1 MLVCRTLSSVRS
13 ERAGV
18 VALVRLETSFEYRNA
33 AVRSAPGGSV
43 FRVFVCREHHGSP
56 ASAADVEIEVL
67 GEILIEVGHSAD
79 VYGVTN
85 NYGEVLSGGV
95 PGCLLP
101 TQTRKPRVP
110 RGDPQRRGRR
120 RAARRPRKPTKPQ
133 MPKVVVRTGG

>member
-1 MLVCRTLSSVRS
+1 MNRRLD
-13 ERAGV
+13 
-18 VALVRLETSFEYRNA
+18 VALVV
-33 AVRSAPGGSV
+33 AVAPI
-43 FRVFVCREHHGSP
+43 SP
-56 ASAADVEIEVL
+56 ASAADV
-67 GEILIEVGHSAD
+67 GEILIEVGHNAD

-85 NYGEVLSGGV
+85 NYGEVLSGGF

>member
-1 MLVCRTLSSVRS
+1 MNRRL
-13 ERAGV
+13 E
-18 VALVRLETSFEYRNA
+18 VALVV
-33 AVRSAPGGSV
+33 AVAPI
-43 FRVFVCREHHGSP
+43 SP
-56 ASAADVEIEVL
+56 ASAADV

-85 NYGEVLSGGV
+85 NYGGVLSGGF

-120 RAARRPRKPTKPQ
+120 RAARLPRKPTKPQ

>member
-1 MLVCRTLSSVRS
+1 MTDHEFGDCSLTVCDLCFMYVK
-13 ERAGV
+13 
-18 VALVRLETSFEYRNA
+18 
-33 AVRSAPGGSV
+33 
-43 FRVFVCREHHGSP
+43 
-56 ASAADVEIEVL
+56 
-67 GEILIEVGHSAD
+67 GHSAD

-85 NYGEVLSGGV
+85 NYGEVLSGGF

>member
-1 MLVCRTLSSVRS
+1 MNRR
-13 ERAGV
+13 RD
-18 VALVRLETSFEYRNA
+18 VALVV
-33 AVRSAPGGSV
+33 AVAPI
-43 FRVFVCREHHGSP
+43 SP

-67 GEILIEVGHSAD
+67 GEILSEVGHSAD

-85 NYGEVLSGGV
+85 NYGEVLSGGF

-133 MPKVVVRTGG
+133 MPKVVVRTG

>member
-1 MLVCRTLSSVRS
+1 MNRRLD
-13 ERAGV
+13 
-18 VALVRLETSFEYRNA
+18 VA
-33 AVRSAPGGSV
+33 PI
-43 FRVFVCREHHGSP
+43 SP
-56 ASAADVEIEVL
+56 ASAADV

-85 NYGEVLSGGV
+85 NYGEVLSGGF

-120 RAARRPRKPTKPQ
+120 RAARRPRKPTRLDDIKNFHVEVQ
-133 MPKVVVRTGG
+133 AGHVVGMSQVEPVNPS